1 MNQASNRCWLFPIC
15 LVLALAALAV
25 FWQVR
30 HHEFIDFDD
39 DDYIYYNSYVMS
51 GLTREGLVYAFTSYD
66 LGDWHPLTMLSHMLD
81 CQLYELDPGGH
92 HLTSVLFHVANTLL
106 LFVVLNGMTGGLW
119 PSAFVAAAFALHP
132 LHVESVA
139 WASERKDV
147 LSTFFWMLTMAAYLR
162 YVKSPSISRY
172 VLALLAFVLGL
183 MAKPMLVTL
192 PFVLLLLDYWP
203 LDRLQWGSE
212 STGKGLSLSK
222 EVKAS
227 FQRTSPRHLIVEKIP
242 FFAISAVISVVTFLF
257 ERSVGVVGSTISY
270 PVVYRIEN
278 ALIVYMAYIGK
289 MLWPVR
295 LAVFYPYPVGGLSS
309 WKVVA
314 SALALTFITSAV
326 ICKRKQRP
334 YLIVG
339 WLWYIGTLVP
349 VIGFVQIALQAMA
362 DRYTYIPLTGLFI
375 IIAWGVPDLLAR
387 LHYRKFILSIS
398 AGVILTALGV
408 TAWFQVKHWRNDI
421 TLYQHAASVIK
432 DNWWAHHGLGSALK
446 KQGRIDEA
454 NKEFEKALQIEIDN
468 AISKWKNV
476 LRYKPADAEAHL
488 NLGLALIWK
497 KKFDD
502 AIEHLN
508 QALKARPDWAEA
520 YYCLGLAFDQQGNYG
535 LAIQN
540 YNEAL
545 RLKPNYPDA
554 IKSLEMAMK
563 RQGKIGQT
571 IKK

>member
-1 MNQASNRCWLFPIC
+1 MDKTSNKSWVFPIC
-15 LVLALAALAV
+15 LVLVLAALAV
-25 FWQVR
+25 FWQVH

-39 DDYIYYNSYVMS
+39 DDYIYDNNYVRP
-51 GLTREGLVYAFTSYD
+51 GLTREGLVYAFTSHD

-106 LFVVLNGMTGGLW
+106 LFIVLNSMTGSLW

-132 LHVESVA
+132 LHVESVS

-147 LSTFFWMLTMAAYLR
+147 LSTFFGMLTMAAYLR
-162 YVKSPSISRY
+162 YIRHPGIGRY
-172 VLALLAFVLGL
+172 LLTLLAFVLGL

-203 LDRLQWGSE
+203 LGRLQWGSE
-212 STGKGLSLSK
+212 STGKGLPLSK
-222 EVKAS
+222 GVKIG
-227 FQRTSPRHLIVEKIP
+227 FQRTSLWYLIVEKIP

-257 ERSVGVVGSTISY
+257 ERSVGVVESTISY
-270 PVVYRIEN
+270 PAVYRIEN
-278 ALIVYMAYIGK
+278 ALVAYMVYIEK
-289 MLWPVR
+289 MFWPAR
-295 LAVFYPYPVGGLSS
+295 LAVFYPHPLGGLPA
-309 WKVVA
+309 WKVA
-314 SALALTFITSAV
+314 GSALLLVFITAAV

-334 YLIVG
+334 YLVVG

-349 VIGFVQIALQAMA
+349 VIGFVQIGLQAIA

-375 IIAWGVPDLLAR
+375 IIAWGIPDLLAR
-387 LHYRKFILSIS
+387 LRNRKFILSIS

-421 TLYQHAASVIK
+421 TLYRHAASVIK

-446 KQGRIDEA
+446 KQGSFDEA
-454 NKEFEKALQIEIDN
+454 NREFGKALQIEIDN
-468 AISKWKNV
+468 AIGKWKNV

-520 YYCLGLAFDQQGNYG
+520 YYCLGLAFDQQGNYP
-535 LAIQN
+535 LAIQH
-540 YNEAL
+540 YNEAIRL
-545 RLKPNYPDA
+545 RPGYPDA
-554 IKSLEMAMK
+554 IGALEMAMK